1 MRIYCYLC
9 MVLNMKKVFH
19 IVTHFDVGG
28 AERVAVNIAKSR
40 TEGYEY
46 HVVELVRAHSQFTKV
61 FTNELREAGI
71 RYHRAHVPDVH
82 FRYVFQRIAAI
93 VFPLWFLPLMLKHR
107 PAAVHCHTEMPDL
120 AVWWFFTLFPRLLR
134 RCKVVRTIHNTV
146 LWTGLKNTGRRVERF
161 FIRNGCN
168 VAISQSVRD
177 SYAKEYGQTP
187 PIIYN
192 GVEETPQRKC
202 ELGGATSVNIL
213 FAGRLEPQKGI
224 STLIEIVKRLKD
236 DGRFHFYIVGDGRLR
251 PVVEREIGAL
261 PCVTLHAPIH
271 GLAACLSSFDY
282 MLMPSEFEGLGLMSV
297 EASLAGVPVIA
308 NMCPGLCETLPPDWP
323 LAVHGNSID
332 EYMDI
337 FKTLEKRA
345 NGSVLVEN
353 AQTFA
358 RRMFSV
364 RRMQEEYE
372 KIY

>member
-9 MVLNMKKVFH
+9 MVLMMKKIFH

-40 TEGYEY
+40 TEGCEY
-46 HVVELVRAHSQFTKV
+46 HIVELVRARSQFTKV
-61 FTNELREAGI
+61 FINELREAGI

-177 SYAKEYGQTP
+177 NYAREYGQTP

-192 GVEETPQRKC
+192 GVEETVQQNCEWTRK
-202 ELGGATSVNIL
+202 ESISIL

-236 DGRFHFYIVGDGRLR
+236 DGRFHFYIVGDGSLR
-251 PVVEREIGAL
+251 PVVERELGAL

-345 NGSVLVEN
+345 NGSALVEN

>member
-1 MRIYCYLC
+1 M
-9 MVLNMKKVFH
+9 MKKIFH

-40 TEGYEY
+40 TEGCEY
-46 HVVELVRAHSQFTKV
+46 HIVELVHARSQFTKV
-61 FTNELREAGI
+61 FINELREAGI

-93 VFPLWFLPLMLKHR
+93 VLPLWFLPLMLKHR

-161 FIRNGCN
+161 FIHYGCN
-168 VAISQSVRD
+168 VAISQAVRD

-192 GVEETPQRKC
+192 GVEETVQQNCEWARK
-202 ELGGATSVNIL
+202 ESISIL

-236 DGRFHFYIVGDGRLR
+236 DSRFHFYIVGDGSLR

-345 NGSVLVEN
+345 NDSVLAKN
-353 AQTFA
+353 AQAFA

>member
-9 MVLNMKKVFH
+9 MVLMMKKIFH

-40 TEGYEY
+40 TEGCEY
-46 HVVELVRAHSQFTKV
+46 HIVELVRTHSQFTKV
-61 FTNELREAGI
+61 FINELREAGI

-107 PAAVHCHTEMPDL
+107 PAAVHCHTEIPDL

-161 FIRNGCN
+161 FIRHGYN

-177 SYAKEYGQTP
+177 SYAREYGQTP

-192 GVEETPQRKC
+192 GVEETVQQNCEWVRK
-202 ELGGATSVNIL
+202 ESISIL

-236 DGRFHFYIVGDGRLR
+236 DGRFHFYIVGDGSLRL
-251 PVVEREIGAL
+251 VVEREIGAL

-323 LAVHGNSID
+323 LAVHGNSVD

-345 NGSVLVEN
+345 NGSVLAKN
-353 AQTFA
+353 AQAFA